1 MCPPVTNNSTPF
13 DLPTLDFTLLHKYPS
28 RGPRY
33 TSYPTALH
41 FSPKFSTW
49 DLRRAIH
56 LSNNKT
62 LSLYVHIPFCHRLC
76 YYCGCNKIV
85 TRLQSKADIYLDYL
99 LKEIAQQAEL
109 LGHKPVTQL
118 HLGGG
123 TPNFLTDAQLQRL
136 IDSLKAHFNFTD
148 DAQLSIEIDPRNMTQ
163 ARIDIMANMGFNRLS
178 IGVQD
183 TDSTVQH
190 AINRV
195 QSNDSIER
203 FITRAK
209 EQGFRSINLDLI
221 YGLPFQTPDT
231 FARTLAFVH
240 KMKVERV
247 SLFSYAHLPER
258 FAAQRKLAKD
268 ALPNSEQKFHLMRQ
282 AIETLCGYGYQF
294 IGIDH
299 FALASDELAK
309 AQQNK
314 VLGRNFQGYTADSQS
329 DLLGL
334 GVSAIS
340 ALGNSY
346 SQNHKDLAGYYYS
359 IEHEGSALEKGLTLR
374 KDDLIRQR
382 VISDIMCNSMLDKT
396 AISLTFNIDFDQYFA
411 DELQQLAPFI
421 EDALVTN
428 LPYAVIIAQRA
439 QLLLR
444 SICMVFDAYLGM
456 ATGQKYSATI

>member
-1 MCPPVTNNSTPF
+1 MRTPVINTSTPF
-13 DLPTLDFTLLHKYPS
+13 DLPTLDFTLLHKYRS

-33 TSYPTALH
+33 TSYPTALN
-41 FSPKFSTW
+41 FSPRFAAQ
-49 DLRRAIH
+49 DLRRAIEM
-56 LSNNKT
+56 SKNKT

-99 LKEIAQQAEL
+99 LKEIALQAEV
-109 LGHKPVTQL
+109 LGHNPVTQL

-136 IDSLKAHFNFTD
+136 VDGLKAHFNFTD
-148 DAQLSIEIDPRNMTQ
+148 DAQLSIEIDPRNMTPQ
-163 ARIDIMANMGFNRLS
+163 RIDSMAKMGFNRLS
-178 IGVQD
+178 IGIQD
-183 TDSTVQH
+183 TNPTVQE

-195 QSNDSIER
+195 QSSELIER
-203 FITRAK
+203 LINRAK
-209 EQGFRSINLDLI
+209 QKGFRSINLDLI
-221 YGLPFQTPDT
+221 YGLPFQTPAT
-231 FARTLAFVH
+231 FARTLDFVH
-240 KMKVERV
+240 KMQVERV

-258 FAAQRKLAKD
+258 FAAQRKLAID

-282 AIETLCGYGYQF
+282 AVETLCANGYQF

-299 FALASDELAK
+299 FALPSDELAK

-314 VLGRNFQGYTADSQS
+314 VLGRNFQGYTTDSRS

-359 IEHEGSALEKGLTLR
+359 IEHQGSALEKGLTLS

-396 AISLTFNIDFDQYFA
+396 TISLAFEIDFDQYFA
-411 DELQQLAPFI
+411 DELQQLTPFV
-421 EDALVTN
+421 EDGLVTN
-428 LPYAVIIAQRA
+428 LPYAVIVAPKA

-444 SICMVFDAYLGM
+444 SICMVFDAYLGL

>member
-1 MCPPVTNNSTPF
+1 MRTPVINTSTPF
-13 DLPTLDFTLLHKYPS
+13 DLPTLYFTLLHKYPS

-33 TSYPTALH
+33 TSYPTALN
-41 FSPKFSTW
+41 FSPRFAAQ
-49 DLRRAIH
+49 DLRRAIEM
-56 LSNNKT
+56 SKNKT

-99 LKEIAQQAEL
+99 LKEIALQAEV

-123 TPNFLTDAQLQRL
+123 TPNFLTDGQLQRL
-136 IDSLKAHFNFTD
+136 IDGLKAHFNFTD
-148 DAQLSIEIDPRNMTQ
+148 DAQLSIEIDPRNMSPQ
-163 ARIDIMANMGFNRLS
+163 RIDSMAKMGFNRLS
-178 IGVQD
+178 IGIQD
-183 TDSTVQH
+183 TNPRVQE

-195 QSNDSIER
+195 QSSELIECL
-203 FITRAK
+203 INRAK
-209 EQGFRSINLDLI
+209 EKGFRSINLDLI

-231 FARTLAFVH
+231 FAHTLDFVH
-240 KMKVERV
+240 KMQVERV

-258 FAAQRKLAKD
+258 FAAQRKLATD

-282 AIETLCGYGYQF
+282 AVETLCANGYQF

-299 FALASDELAK
+299 FALPSDELAK

-314 VLGRNFQGYTADSQS
+314 VLGRNFQGYTTDSQS

-359 IEHEGSALEKGLTLR
+359 IEHQGSALEKGLTLS

-396 AISLTFNIDFDQYFA
+396 TISLAFEIDFDQYFA
-411 DELQQLAPFI
+411 DELQQLTPFV
-421 EDALVTN
+421 EDGLVTN
-428 LPYAVIIAQRA
+428 LPYAVIVAPKA

-444 SICMVFDAYLGM
+444 SICMVFDAYLGL

>member
-1 MCPPVTNNSTPF
+1 MHPPVTDNSIPF
-13 DLPTLDFTLLHKYPS
+13 DLPTLDFNLLHKYPS

-41 FSPKFSTW
+41 FSPKFSTR
-49 DLRRAIH
+49 DLCRAIH
-56 LSNNKT
+56 VSKNKT
-62 LSLYVHIPFCHRLC
+62 LSLYVHIPFCHSLC

-109 LGHKPVTQL
+109 LGHKPVSQL

-136 IDSLKAHFNFTD
+136 IDGLKAHFNFTD
-148 DAQLSIEIDPRNMTQ
+148 DAQLSIEIDPRNMNTQ
-163 ARIDIMANMGFNRLS
+163 RIDNFAKMGFNRLS
-178 IGVQD
+178 IGLQD
-183 TDSTVQH
+183 TDPTVQE

-195 QSNDSIER
+195 QSSELIGSLIN
-203 FITRAK
+203 RAK
-209 EQGFRSINLDLI
+209 EQAFRSINLDLI
-221 YGLPFQTPDT
+221 YGLPFQTTDT
-231 FARTLAFVH
+231 FARTLEFVH
-240 KMKVERV
+240 KMQVERV

-258 FAAQRKLAKD
+258 FAAQRKLTLD
-268 ALPNSEQKFHLMRQ
+268 ALPNREQKFRLMRQ
-282 AIETLCGYGYQF
+282 AVETLCGYSYQF

-314 VLGRNFQGYTADSQS
+314 ALGRNFQGYTTDSQS

-396 AISLTFNIDFDQYFA
+396 AISLAFNIDFDQYFA

-421 EDALVTN
+421 DDGLLTN
-428 LPYAVIIAQRA
+428 LPYAVIVAPKA

-444 SICMVFDAYLGM
+444 SICMVFDAYLPL

>member
-1 MCPPVTNNSTPF
+1 MRTPVINTSTPF

-33 TSYPTALH
+33 TSYPTALN
-41 FSPKFSTW
+41 FSPRFAAQ
-49 DLRRAIH
+49 DLRRAIEM
-56 LSNNKT
+56 SKNKT

-99 LKEIAQQAEL
+99 LKEIALQAEV

-136 IDSLKAHFNFTD
+136 VDGLKAHFNFTD
-148 DAQLSIEIDPRNMTQ
+148 DAQLSIEIDPRNMTPQ
-163 ARIDIMANMGFNRLS
+163 RIDSMAKMGFNRLS
-178 IGVQD
+178 IGIQD
-183 TDSTVQH
+183 TNPTVQE

-195 QSNDSIER
+195 QSSELIER
-203 FITRAK
+203 LINRAK
-209 EQGFRSINLDLI
+209 QKGFRSINLDLI

-231 FARTLAFVH
+231 FARTLDFVH
-240 KMKVERV
+240 KMQVERV

-258 FAAQRKLAKD
+258 FAAQRKLATD
-268 ALPNSEQKFHLMRQ
+268 TLPNSEQKFHLMRQ
-282 AIETLCGYGYQF
+282 AVETLCANGYQF

-299 FALASDELAK
+299 FALPSDELAK

-314 VLGRNFQGYTADSQS
+314 VLGRNFQGYTTDSRS

-359 IEHEGSALEKGLTLR
+359 IEHQGAALEKGLTLS

-382 VISDIMCNSMLDKT
+382 VISDIMCNSMIDKT
-396 AISLTFNIDFDQYFA
+396 TISLAFEIDFDQYFA
-411 DELQQLAPFI
+411 DELQQLTPFV
-421 EDALVTN
+421 EDGLVTN
-428 LPYAVIIAQRA
+428 LPYAVIVAPKA

-444 SICMVFDAYLGM
+444 SICMVFDAYLGL

>member
-1 MCPPVTNNSTPF
+1 MRTPVINTSTPF

-33 TSYPTALH
+33 TSYPTALN
-41 FSPKFSTW
+41 FSPRFAAQ
-49 DLRRAIH
+49 DLRRAIEM
-56 LSNNKT
+56 SKNKT

-99 LKEIAQQAEL
+99 LKEIALQAEV

-123 TPNFLTDAQLQRL
+123 TPNFLTDGQLQRL
-136 IDSLKAHFNFTD
+136 IDGLKAHFNFTD
-148 DAQLSIEIDPRNMTQ
+148 DAQLSIEIDPRNMSPQ
-163 ARIDIMANMGFNRLS
+163 RIDSMAKMGFNRLS
-178 IGVQD
+178 IGIQD
-183 TDSTVQH
+183 TDPRVQE

-195 QSNDSIER
+195 QSSELIER
-203 FITRAK
+203 LINRAK
-209 EQGFRSINLDLI
+209 QKGFRSINLDLI

-231 FARTLAFVH
+231 FARTLDFVH
-240 KMKVERV
+240 KMQIERV

-258 FAAQRKLAKD
+258 FAAQRKLATD

-282 AIETLCGYGYQF
+282 AVETLCANGYQF

-299 FALASDELAK
+299 FALPSDELAK

-314 VLGRNFQGYTADSQS
+314 VLGRNFQGYTTDSQS

-359 IEHEGSALEKGLTLR
+359 IEHQGSALEKGLTLS

-396 AISLTFNIDFDQYFA
+396 TISLAFDIDFDQYFA
-411 DELQQLAPFI
+411 DELQQLTPFV
-421 EDALVTN
+421 EDGLVTN
-428 LPYAVIIAQRA
+428 LPYAVIVAPKA

-444 SICMVFDAYLGM
+444 SICMVFDAYLGL

>member
-1 MCPPVTNNSTPF
+1 MRTPVINTSTPF

-33 TSYPTALH
+33 TSYPTALN
-41 FSPKFSTW
+41 FSPRFAAQ
-49 DLRRAIH
+49 DLRRAIEM
-56 LSNNKT
+56 SKNKT

-99 LKEIAQQAEL
+99 LKEIALQAEV

-123 TPNFLTDAQLQRL
+123 TPNFLTDGQLQRL
-136 IDSLKAHFNFTD
+136 IDGLKAHFNFTD
-148 DAQLSIEIDPRNMTQ
+148 DAQLSIEIDPRNMTPQ
-163 ARIDIMANMGFNRLS
+163 RIDSMAKMGFNRLS
-178 IGVQD
+178 IGIQD
-183 TDSTVQH
+183 TNPTVQE

-195 QSNDSIER
+195 QSSELIER
-203 FITRAK
+203 LINRAK
-209 EQGFRSINLDLI
+209 EKGFRSINLDLI
-221 YGLPFQTPDT
+221 YGLPFQTPAT
-231 FARTLAFVH
+231 FARTLDFVH
-240 KMKVERV
+240 KMQVERV

-258 FAAQRKLAKD
+258 FAAQRKLAID

-282 AIETLCGYGYQF
+282 AVETLCANGYQF

-299 FALASDELAK
+299 FALPSDELAK

-314 VLGRNFQGYTADSQS
+314 VLGRNFQGYTTDSQS

-359 IEHEGSALEKGLTLR
+359 IEHQGSALEKGLTLS

-396 AISLTFNIDFDQYFA
+396 TISLAFEIDFDQYFA
-411 DELQQLAPFI
+411 DELQQLTPFV
-421 EDALVTN
+421 EDGLVTN
-428 LPYAVIIAQRA
+428 LPYAVIVAPKA

-444 SICMVFDAYLGM
+444 SICMVFDAYLGL

>member
-1 MCPPVTNNSTPF
+1 MRPPVINTSTPF

-33 TSYPTALH
+33 TSYPTALN
-41 FSPKFSTW
+41 FSPRFAAQ
-49 DLRRAIH
+49 DLRRAIEM
-56 LSNNKT
+56 SKNKT

-99 LKEIAQQAEL
+99 LKEIALQAEV

-136 IDSLKAHFNFTD
+136 VDGLKAHFNFTD
-148 DAQLSIEIDPRNMTQ
+148 DAQLSIEIDPRNMTPQ
-163 ARIDIMANMGFNRLS
+163 RIDSMAKMGFNRLS
-178 IGVQD
+178 IGIQD
-183 TDSTVQH
+183 TNPTVQE

-195 QSNDSIER
+195 QSSELIER
-203 FITRAK
+203 LINRAK
-209 EQGFRSINLDLI
+209 QKGFRSINLDLI

-231 FARTLAFVH
+231 FARTLDFVH
-240 KMKVERV
+240 KMQVERV

-258 FAAQRKLAKD
+258 FAAQRKLATD
-268 ALPNSEQKFHLMRQ
+268 TLPNSEQKFHLMRQ
-282 AIETLCGYGYQF
+282 AVETLCANGYQF

-299 FALASDELAK
+299 FALPSDELAK

-314 VLGRNFQGYTADSQS
+314 VLGRNFQGYTTDSRS

-359 IEHEGSALEKGLTLR
+359 IEHQGSALEKGLTLS

-396 AISLTFNIDFDQYFA
+396 TISLAFDIDFDQYFA
-411 DELQQLAPFI
+411 DELQQLTPFV
-421 EDALVTN
+421 EDGLVTN
-428 LPYAVIIAQRA
+428 LPYAVIVAPKA

-444 SICMVFDAYLGM
+444 SICMVFDAYLGL

>member
-1 MCPPVTNNSTPF
+1 MRTPVINTSTPF

-33 TSYPTALH
+33 TSYPTALN
-41 FSPKFSTW
+41 FSPRFAAQ
-49 DLRRAIH
+49 DLRRAIEM
-56 LSNNKT
+56 SKNKT

-99 LKEIAQQAEL
+99 LKEIALQAEV

-136 IDSLKAHFNFTD
+136 VDGLKAHFNFTD
-148 DAQLSIEIDPRNMTQ
+148 DAQLSIEIDPRNMTPQ
-163 ARIDIMANMGFNRLS
+163 RIDSMAKMGFNRLS
-178 IGVQD
+178 IGIQD
-183 TDSTVQH
+183 TNPTVQE

-195 QSNDSIER
+195 QSSELIER
-203 FITRAK
+203 LINRAK
-209 EQGFRSINLDLI
+209 EKGFRSINLDLI
-221 YGLPFQTPDT
+221 YGLPFQTPAT
-231 FARTLAFVH
+231 FARTLDFVH
-240 KMKVERV
+240 KMQVERV

-258 FAAQRKLAKD
+258 FAAQRKLAID

-282 AIETLCGYGYQF
+282 AVETLCANGYQF

-299 FALASDELAK
+299 FALPSDELAK

-314 VLGRNFQGYTADSQS
+314 VLGRNFQGYTTDSQS

-359 IEHEGSALEKGLTLR
+359 IEHQGSALEKGLTLS

-396 AISLTFNIDFDQYFA
+396 TISLAFEIDFDQYFA
-411 DELQQLAPFI
+411 DELQQLTPFV
-421 EDALVTN
+421 EDGLVTN
-428 LPYAVIIAQRA
+428 LPYAVIVAPKA

-444 SICMVFDAYLGM
+444 SICMVFDAYLGL

>member
-1 MCPPVTNNSTPF
+1 MRTPVINTSTPF

-33 TSYPTALH
+33 TSYPTALN
-41 FSPKFSTW
+41 FSPRFAAQ
-49 DLRRAIH
+49 DLRRAIEM
-56 LSNNKT
+56 SKNKT

-99 LKEIAQQAEL
+99 LKEIALQAEV

-123 TPNFLTDAQLQRL
+123 TPNFLTDGQLQRL
-136 IDSLKAHFNFTD
+136 IDGLKAHFNFTD
-148 DAQLSIEIDPRNMTQ
+148 DAQLSIEIDPRNMSPQ
-163 ARIDIMANMGFNRLS
+163 RIDSMAKMGFNRLS
-178 IGVQD
+178 IGIQD
-183 TDSTVQH
+183 TNPRVQE

-195 QSNDSIER
+195 QSSELIECL
-203 FITRAK
+203 INRAK
-209 EQGFRSINLDLI
+209 EKGFRSINLDLI

-231 FARTLAFVH
+231 FAHTLDFVH
-240 KMKVERV
+240 KMQVERV

-258 FAAQRKLAKD
+258 FAAQRKLATD

-282 AIETLCGYGYQF
+282 AVETLCANGYQF

-299 FALASDELAK
+299 FALPSDELAK

-314 VLGRNFQGYTADSQS
+314 VLGRNFQGYTTDSQS

-359 IEHEGSALEKGLTLR
+359 IEHQGSALEKGLTLS

-396 AISLTFNIDFDQYFA
+396 TISLAFEIDFDQYFA
-411 DELQQLAPFI
+411 DELQQLTPFV
-421 EDALVTN
+421 EDGLVTN
-428 LPYAVIIAQRA
+428 LPYAVIVAPKA

-444 SICMVFDAYLGM
+444 SICMVFDAYLGL

>member
-1 MCPPVTNNSTPF
+1 MRTPVINTSTPF

-33 TSYPTALH
+33 TSYPTALN
-41 FSPKFSTW
+41 FSPRFAAQ
-49 DLRRAIH
+49 DLRRAIEM
-56 LSNNKT
+56 SKNKT

-99 LKEIAQQAEL
+99 LKEIALQAEV

-123 TPNFLTDAQLQRL
+123 TPNFLTDGQLQRL
-136 IDSLKAHFNFTD
+136 IDGLKAHFNFTD
-148 DAQLSIEIDPRNMTQ
+148 DAQLSIEIDPRNMSPQ
-163 ARIDIMANMGFNRLS
+163 RIDSMAKMGFNRLS
-178 IGVQD
+178 IGIQD
-183 TDSTVQH
+183 TNPRVQE

-195 QSNDSIER
+195 QSSELIECL
-203 FITRAK
+203 INRAK
-209 EQGFRSINLDLI
+209 EKGFRSINLDLI
-221 YGLPFQTPDT
+221 YGLPFQTPAT
-231 FARTLAFVH
+231 FAHTLDFVH
-240 KMKVERV
+240 KMQVERV

-258 FAAQRKLAKD
+258 FAAQRKLATD

-282 AIETLCGYGYQF
+282 AVETLCANGYQF

-299 FALASDELAK
+299 FALPSDELAK

-314 VLGRNFQGYTADSQS
+314 VLGRNFQGYTTDSQS

-359 IEHEGSALEKGLTLR
+359 IEHQGSALEKGLTLS

-396 AISLTFNIDFDQYFA
+396 TISLAFEIDFDQYFA
-411 DELQQLAPFI
+411 DELQQLTPFV
-421 EDALVTN
+421 EDGLVTN
-428 LPYAVIIAQRA
+428 LPYAVIVAPKA

-444 SICMVFDAYLGM
+444 SICMVFDAYLGL

>member
-1 MCPPVTNNSTPF
+1 MRTSVINTSTPF

-33 TSYPTALH
+33 TSYPTALN
-41 FSPKFSTW
+41 FSPRFAAQ
-49 DLRRAIH
+49 DLRRAIEM
-56 LSNNKT
+56 SKNKT

-85 TRLQSKADIYLDYL
+85 TRLQSKADVYLDYL
-99 LKEIAQQAEL
+99 LKEIALQAEV

-136 IDSLKAHFNFTD
+136 VDGLKAHFNFTD
-148 DAQLSIEIDPRNMTQ
+148 DAQLSIEIDPRNMSPQ
-163 ARIDIMANMGFNRLS
+163 RIDSMAKMGFNRLS
-178 IGVQD
+178 IGIQD
-183 TDSTVQH
+183 TDPRVQE

-195 QSNDSIER
+195 QSSELIER
-203 FITRAK
+203 LINRAK
-209 EQGFRSINLDLI
+209 QKGFRSINLDLI

-231 FARTLAFVH
+231 FARTLDFVH
-240 KMKVERV
+240 KMQIERV

-258 FAAQRKLAKD
+258 FAAQRKLATD

-282 AIETLCGYGYQF
+282 AVETLCANGYQF

-299 FALASDELAK
+299 FALPSDELAK

-314 VLGRNFQGYTADSQS
+314 VLGRNFQGYTTDSRS

-359 IEHEGSALEKGLTLR
+359 IEHQGSALEKGLTLS

-396 AISLTFNIDFDQYFA
+396 TISLAFEIDFDQYFA
-411 DELQQLAPFI
+411 DELQQLTPFV
-421 EDALVTN
+421 EDGLVTN
-428 LPYAVIIAQRA
+428 LPYAVIVAPKA

-444 SICMVFDAYLGM
+444 SICMVFDAYLGL

>member
-1 MCPPVTNNSTPF
+1 MRTPVINTSTPF

-33 TSYPTALH
+33 TSYPTALN
-41 FSPKFSTW
+41 FSPRFAAQ
-49 DLRRAIH
+49 DLRRAIEM
-56 LSNNKT
+56 SKNKT

-99 LKEIAQQAEL
+99 LKEIALQAEV
-109 LGHKPVTQL
+109 LGHNPVTQL

-123 TPNFLTDAQLQRL
+123 TPNFLTDGQLQRL
-136 IDSLKAHFNFTD
+136 IDGLKAHFNFTD
-148 DAQLSIEIDPRNMTQ
+148 DAQLSIEIDPRNMTPQ
-163 ARIDIMANMGFNRLS
+163 RIDSMAKMGFNRLS
-178 IGVQD
+178 IGIQD
-183 TDSTVQH
+183 TNPTVQE

-195 QSNDSIER
+195 QSSELIER
-203 FITRAK
+203 LINRAK
-209 EQGFRSINLDLI
+209 EKGFRSINLDLI
-221 YGLPFQTPDT
+221 YGLPFQTPAT
-231 FARTLAFVH
+231 FARTLDFVH
-240 KMKVERV
+240 KMQVERV

-258 FAAQRKLAKD
+258 FAAQRKLAID

-282 AIETLCGYGYQF
+282 AVETLCANGYQF

-299 FALASDELAK
+299 FALPSDELAK

-314 VLGRNFQGYTADSQS
+314 VLGRNFQGYTTDSQS

-359 IEHEGSALEKGLTLR
+359 IEHQGSALEKGLTLS

-396 AISLTFNIDFDQYFA
+396 TISLAFEIDFDQYFA
-411 DELQQLAPFI
+411 DELQQLTPFV
-421 EDALVTN
+421 EDGLVTN
-428 LPYAVIIAQRA
+428 LPYAVIVAPKA

-444 SICMVFDAYLGM
+444 SICMVFDAYLGL

>member
-1 MCPPVTNNSTPF
+1 MRTPVINTSTPF

-33 TSYPTALH
+33 TSYPTALN
-41 FSPKFSTW
+41 FSPRFAAQ
-49 DLRRAIH
+49 DLRRAIEM
-56 LSNNKT
+56 SKNKT

-99 LKEIAQQAEL
+99 LKEIALQAEV

-136 IDSLKAHFNFTD
+136 VDGLKAHFNFTD
-148 DAQLSIEIDPRNMTQ
+148 DAQLSIEIDPRNMTPQ
-163 ARIDIMANMGFNRLS
+163 RIDSMAKMGFNRLS
-178 IGVQD
+178 IGIQD
-183 TDSTVQH
+183 TNPTVQE

-195 QSNDSIER
+195 QSSELIER
-203 FITRAK
+203 LINRAK
-209 EQGFRSINLDLI
+209 QKGFRSINLDLI
-221 YGLPFQTPDT
+221 YGMPFQTPDT
-231 FARTLAFVH
+231 FARTLDFVH
-240 KMKVERV
+240 KMQVERV

-258 FAAQRKLAKD
+258 FAAQRKLATD
-268 ALPNSEQKFHLMRQ
+268 TLPNSEQKFHLMRQ
-282 AIETLCGYGYQF
+282 AVETLCANGYQF

-299 FALASDELAK
+299 FALPSDELAK

-314 VLGRNFQGYTADSQS
+314 VLGRNFQGYTTDSQS

-346 SQNHKDLAGYYYS
+346 SQNHKDLAGYYDS
-359 IEHEGSALEKGLTLR
+359 IEHQGSALEKGLTLS

-396 AISLTFNIDFDQYFA
+396 TISLAFEIDFDQYFA
-411 DELQQLAPFI
+411 DELQQLTPFV
-421 EDALVTN
+421 EDGLVTN
-428 LPYAVIIAQRA
+428 LPYAVIVAPKA

-444 SICMVFDAYLGM
+444 SICMVFDAYLGL

>member
-1 MCPPVTNNSTPF
+1 MRTPVINTSTPF

-33 TSYPTALH
+33 TSYPTALN
-41 FSPKFSTW
+41 FSPRFAAQ
-49 DLRRAIH
+49 DLRRAIEM
-56 LSNNKT
+56 SKNKT

-99 LKEIAQQAEL
+99 LKEIALQAEV
-109 LGHKPVTQL
+109 LGHNPVTQL

-123 TPNFLTDAQLQRL
+123 TPNFLTDGQLQRL
-136 IDSLKAHFNFTD
+136 IDGLKAHFNFTD
-148 DAQLSIEIDPRNMTQ
+148 DAQLSIEIDPRNMTPQ
-163 ARIDIMANMGFNRLS
+163 RIDSMAKMGFNRLS
-178 IGVQD
+178 IGIQD
-183 TDSTVQH
+183 TNPTVQE

-195 QSNDSIER
+195 QSSELIER
-203 FITRAK
+203 LINRAK
-209 EQGFRSINLDLI
+209 EKGFRSINLDLI
-221 YGLPFQTPDT
+221 YGLPFQTPAT
-231 FARTLAFVH
+231 FARTLDFVH
-240 KMKVERV
+240 KMQIERV

-258 FAAQRKLAKD
+258 FAAQRKLAID

-282 AIETLCGYGYQF
+282 AVETLCANGYQF

-299 FALASDELAK
+299 FALPSDELAK

-314 VLGRNFQGYTADSQS
+314 VLGRNFQGYTTDSQS

-359 IEHEGSALEKGLTLR
+359 IEHQGSALEKGLTLS

-396 AISLTFNIDFDQYFA
+396 TISLAFEIDFDQYFA
-411 DELQQLAPFI
+411 DELQQLTPFV
-421 EDALVTN
+421 EDGLVTN
-428 LPYAVIIAQRA
+428 LPYAVIVAPKA

-444 SICMVFDAYLGM
+444 SICMVFDAYLGL

>member
-1 MCPPVTNNSTPF
+1 MRTPVINTSTPF

-33 TSYPTALH
+33 TSYPTALN
-41 FSPKFSTW
+41 FSPRFAAQ
-49 DLRRAIH
+49 DLRRAIEM
-56 LSNNKT
+56 SKNKT

-99 LKEIAQQAEL
+99 LKEIALQAEV

-136 IDSLKAHFNFTD
+136 VDGLKGHFNFTD
-148 DAQLSIEIDPRNMTQ
+148 DAQLSIEIDPRNMTPQ
-163 ARIDIMANMGFNRLS
+163 RIDSMAKMGFNRLS
-178 IGVQD
+178 IGIQD
-183 TDSTVQH
+183 TDPTVQE

-195 QSNDSIER
+195 QSSELIER
-203 FITRAK
+203 LIKRAK
-209 EQGFRSINLDLI
+209 EKGFRSINLDLI

-231 FARTLAFVH
+231 FARTLDFVH
-240 KMKVERV
+240 KMQIERV

-258 FAAQRKLAKD
+258 FAAQRKLATD
-268 ALPNSEQKFHLMRQ
+268 ALPNSEQKFQLMRQ
-282 AIETLCGYGYQF
+282 AVETLCANGYQF

-299 FALASDELAK
+299 FALPSDELAK

-314 VLGRNFQGYTADSQS
+314 VLGRNFQGYTTDNQS

-359 IEHEGSALEKGLTLR
+359 IEHQGSALEKGLTLS

-396 AISLTFNIDFDQYFA
+396 TISLAFEIDFDQYFA
-411 DELQQLAPFI
+411 DELQQLTPFV
-421 EDALVTN
+421 EDGLVTN
-428 LPYAVIIAQRA
+428 LPYAVIVAPKA

-444 SICMVFDAYLGM
+444 SICMVFDAYLGL

>member
-1 MCPPVTNNSTPF
+1 MRTPVINTSTPF

-33 TSYPTALH
+33 TSYPTALN
-41 FSPKFSTW
+41 FSPRFAAQ
-49 DLRRAIH
+49 DLRRAIEM
-56 LSNNKT
+56 SKNKT

-99 LKEIAQQAEL
+99 LKEIALQAEV

-123 TPNFLTDAQLQRL
+123 TPNFLTDGQLQRL
-136 IDSLKAHFNFTD
+136 VDGLKAHFNFTD
-148 DAQLSIEIDPRNMTQ
+148 DAQLSIEIDPRNMSPQ
-163 ARIDIMANMGFNRLS
+163 RIDSMAKMGFNRLS
-178 IGVQD
+178 IGIQD
-183 TDSTVQH
+183 TNPTVQE

-195 QSNDSIER
+195 QSSELIER
-203 FITRAK
+203 LINRAK
-209 EQGFRSINLDLI
+209 QKGFRSINLDLI

-231 FARTLAFVH
+231 FARTLDFVH
-240 KMKVERV
+240 KMQVERV

-258 FAAQRKLAKD
+258 FAAQRKLATD
-268 ALPNSEQKFHLMRQ
+268 TLPNSEQKFYLMRQ
-282 AIETLCGYGYQF
+282 AVETLCANGYQF

-299 FALASDELAK
+299 FALPSDELAK

-314 VLGRNFQGYTADSQS
+314 VLGRNFQGYTTDNQS

-359 IEHEGSALEKGLTLR
+359 IEHQGSALEKGLTLS

-396 AISLTFNIDFDQYFA
+396 TISLAFDIDFDQYFA
-411 DELQQLAPFI
+411 DELQQLTPFV
-421 EDALVTN
+421 EDGLVTN
-428 LPYAVIIAQRA
+428 LPYAVIVAPKA

-444 SICMVFDAYLGM
+444 SICMVFDAYLGL

>member
-1 MCPPVTNNSTPF
+1 MRTPVINTSTPF

-33 TSYPTALH
+33 TSYPTALN
-41 FSPKFSTW
+41 FSPRFAAQ
-49 DLRRAIH
+49 DLRRAIEM
-56 LSNNKT
+56 SKNKT

-99 LKEIAQQAEL
+99 LKEIALQAEV
-109 LGHKPVTQL
+109 LGHNPVTQL

-123 TPNFLTDAQLQRL
+123 TPNFLTDGQLQRL
-136 IDSLKAHFNFTD
+136 IDGLKAHFNFTD
-148 DAQLSIEIDPRNMTQ
+148 DAQLSIEIDPRNMTPQ
-163 ARIDIMANMGFNRLS
+163 RIDSMAKMGFNRLS
-178 IGVQD
+178 IGIQD
-183 TDSTVQH
+183 TNPTVQE

-195 QSNDSIER
+195 QSSELIER
-203 FITRAK
+203 LINRAK
-209 EQGFRSINLDLI
+209 EKGFRSINLDLI
-221 YGLPFQTPDT
+221 YGLPFQTPAT
-231 FARTLAFVH
+231 FARTLDFVH
-240 KMKVERV
+240 KMQVERV

-258 FAAQRKLAKD
+258 FAAQRKLAID

-282 AIETLCGYGYQF
+282 AVETLCANGYQF

-299 FALASDELAK
+299 FALPSDELAK

-314 VLGRNFQGYTADSQS
+314 VLGRNFQGYTTDSRS

-359 IEHEGSALEKGLTLR
+359 IEHQGSALEKGLTLS

-396 AISLTFNIDFDQYFA
+396 TISLAFEIDFDQYFA
-411 DELQQLAPFI
+411 DELQQLTPFV
-421 EDALVTN
+421 EDGLVTN
-428 LPYAVIIAQRA
+428 LPYAVIVAPKA

-444 SICMVFDAYLGM
+444 SICMVFDAYLGL

>member
-1 MCPPVTNNSTPF
+1 MRTPVINTSTPF

-33 TSYPTALH
+33 TSYPTALN
-41 FSPKFSTW
+41 FSPRFAAQ
-49 DLRRAIH
+49 DLRRAIEM
-56 LSNNKT
+56 SKNKT

-99 LKEIAQQAEL
+99 LKEIALQAEV

-123 TPNFLTDAQLQRL
+123 TPNFLTDGQLQRL
-136 IDSLKAHFNFTD
+136 IDGLKAHFNFTD
-148 DAQLSIEIDPRNMTQ
+148 DAQLSIEIDPRNMSPQ
-163 ARIDIMANMGFNRLS
+163 RIDSMAKMGFNRLS
-178 IGVQD
+178 IGIQD
-183 TDSTVQH
+183 TNPRVQE

-195 QSNDSIER
+195 QSSELIECL
-203 FITRAK
+203 INRAK
-209 EQGFRSINLDLI
+209 QKGFRSINLDLI

-231 FARTLAFVH
+231 FAHTLDFVH
-240 KMKVERV
+240 KMQVERV

-258 FAAQRKLAKD
+258 FAAQRKLATD

-282 AIETLCGYGYQF
+282 AVETLCANGYQF

-299 FALASDELAK
+299 FALPSDELAK

-314 VLGRNFQGYTADSQS
+314 VLGRNFQGYTTDSQS

-359 IEHEGSALEKGLTLR
+359 IEHQGSALEKGLTLS

-396 AISLTFNIDFDQYFA
+396 TISLAFEIDFDQYFA
-411 DELQQLAPFI
+411 DELQQLTPFV
-421 EDALVTN
+421 EDGLVTN
-428 LPYAVIIAQRA
+428 LPYAVIVAPKA

-444 SICMVFDAYLGM
+444 SICMVFDAYLGL

>member
-1 MCPPVTNNSTPF
+1 MRTPVINTSMPF

-33 TSYPTALH
+33 TSYPTALN
-41 FSPKFSTW
+41 FSPRFAAQ
-49 DLRRAIH
+49 DLRRAIEM
-56 LSNNKT
+56 SKNKT

-99 LKEIAQQAEL
+99 LKEIALQAEV

-123 TPNFLTDAQLQRL
+123 TPNFLTDGQLQRL
-136 IDSLKAHFNFTD
+136 IDGLKAHFNFTD
-148 DAQLSIEIDPRNMTQ
+148 DAQLSIEIDPRNMSPQ
-163 ARIDIMANMGFNRLS
+163 RIDSMAKMGFNRLS
-178 IGVQD
+178 IGIQD
-183 TDSTVQH
+183 TDPTVQE

-195 QSNDSIER
+195 QSSELIECL
-203 FITRAK
+203 INRAK
-209 EQGFRSINLDLI
+209 EKGFRSINLDLI

-231 FARTLAFVH
+231 FARTLDFVH
-240 KMKVERV
+240 KMQIERV

-258 FAAQRKLAKD
+258 FAAQRKLATD

-282 AIETLCGYGYQF
+282 AVETLCANGYQF

-299 FALASDELAK
+299 FALPSDELAK

-314 VLGRNFQGYTADSQS
+314 VLGRNFQGYTTDSQS

-359 IEHEGSALEKGLTLR
+359 IEHQGSAIEKGLTLG

-396 AISLTFNIDFDQYFA
+396 TISLAFDIDFDQYFA
-411 DELQQLAPFI
+411 DELQQLTPFI
-421 EDALVTN
+421 EDGLVTN
-428 LPYAVIIAQRA
+428 LPYAVIVAPKA

-444 SICMVFDAYLGM
+444 SICMVFDAYLGL

>member
-1 MCPPVTNNSTPF
+1 MRPPVINTSTPF

-33 TSYPTALH
+33 TSYPTALN
-41 FSPKFSTW
+41 FSPRFAAQ
-49 DLRRAIH
+49 DLRRAIEM
-56 LSNNKT
+56 SKNKT

-76 YYCGCNKIV
+76 YYCGCNKMV

-99 LKEIAQQAEL
+99 LKEIALQAEV

-136 IDSLKAHFNFTD
+136 VDGLKAHFNFTD
-148 DAQLSIEIDPRNMTQ
+148 DAQLSIEIDPRNMTPQ
-163 ARIDIMANMGFNRLS
+163 RIDSMAKMGFNRLS
-178 IGVQD
+178 IGIQD
-183 TDSTVQH
+183 TNPTVQE

-195 QSNDSIER
+195 QSSELIER
-203 FITRAK
+203 LINRAK
-209 EQGFRSINLDLI
+209 QKGFRSINLDLI

-231 FARTLAFVH
+231 FARTLDFVH
-240 KMKVERV
+240 KMQVERV

-258 FAAQRKLAKD
+258 FAAQRKLATD
-268 ALPNSEQKFHLMRQ
+268 TLPNSEQKFHLMRQ
-282 AIETLCGYGYQF
+282 AVETLCANGYQF

-299 FALASDELAK
+299 FALPSDELAK

-314 VLGRNFQGYTADSQS
+314 VLGRNFQGYTTDSRS

-359 IEHEGSALEKGLTLR
+359 IEHQGSALEKGLTLS

-396 AISLTFNIDFDQYFA
+396 TISLAFDIDFDQYFA
-411 DELQQLAPFI
+411 DELQQLTPFV
-421 EDALVTN
+421 EDGLVTN
-428 LPYAVIIAQRA
+428 LPYAVIVAPKA

-444 SICMVFDAYLGM
+444 SICMVFDAYLGL